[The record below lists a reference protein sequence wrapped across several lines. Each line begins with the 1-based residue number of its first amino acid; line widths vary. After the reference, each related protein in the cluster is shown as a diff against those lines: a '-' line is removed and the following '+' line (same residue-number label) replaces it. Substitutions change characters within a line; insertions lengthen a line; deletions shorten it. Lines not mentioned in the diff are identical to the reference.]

1 MKGEFIVMIK
11 GNIHIFNNYH
21 NIPDN
26 FEHLIKFNPDIIPQ
40 PHTKEQHD
48 EIETWNIK
56 LQRLMDIEN
65 ARSY

>member
-11 GNIHIFNNYH
+11 GNIHVFNNYDE
-21 NIPDN
+21 IPNN
-26 FEHLIKFNPDIIPQ
+26 FEHLIKFNPNIIPQ

-56 LQRLMDIEN
+56 LKKLMDIEN
-65 ARSY
+65 ACSY